1 FHAMSDGNEF
11 GILVDDISVKL
22 SPPVDVGVSG
32 ITVPSLNCPTSNV
45 FVQATVTNYN
55 TTTINFA
62 TYPVTVTANITGAA
76 TGTLTA
82 LLNTGTLAAG
92 ASTNVYLSPS
102 FNFTTSGLYNITVA
116 TSTSPASND
125 PETGNDSYST
135 SINVNANPPVPV

>member
-82 LLNTGTLAAG
+82 LLNTGTLAPG
-92 ASTNVYLSPS
+92 ASMGIYLSPS
-102 FNFTTSGLYNITVA
+102 FNFSTGGIYNITASTA
-116 TSTSPASND
+116 TTPASND
-125 PETGNDSYST
+125 PETGNDAFTT
-135 SINVNANPPVPV
+135 S